1 MRDISLTA
9 LALPSMCPLKSLK
22 RLDYAAK
29 IQNGKVFVLE

>member
-22 RLDYAAK
+22 WLEYVAK
-29 IQNGKVFVLE
+29 I

>member
-22 RLDYAAK
+22 RLEYAAK
-29 IQNGKVFVLE
+29 I